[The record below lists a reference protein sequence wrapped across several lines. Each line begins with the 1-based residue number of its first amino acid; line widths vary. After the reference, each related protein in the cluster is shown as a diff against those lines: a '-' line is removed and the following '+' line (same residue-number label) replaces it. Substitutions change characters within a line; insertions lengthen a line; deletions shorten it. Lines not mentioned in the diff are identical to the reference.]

1 MQTQSKNGRGKKSSK
16 KSASGGTSSA
26 AAGVAGADILD
37 VVKGGL
43 SGIHN
48 IADVKERVDM
58 ARGMIETTIQEKP
71 IQTLGAALGIGIGI
85 GILLRR
91 GMVGAIV
98 AAAAS
103 MAVRRFAA
111 MSIGAG
117 ILGDDDDG
125 DDESN

>member
-1 MQTQSKNGRGKKSSK
+1 MQTQSKNGRGKKTSK
-16 KSASGGTSSA
+16 KSAGGASPVT
-26 AAGVAGADILD
+26 AGPDIID

-48 IADVKERVDM
+48 LSDVKERVDM

-71 IQTLGAALGIGIGI
+71 IQTLGAALGVGIGI

-111 MSIGAG
+111 MSIGASGAG
-117 ILGDDDDG
+117 IFGEDDG
-125 DDESN
+125 DDETN

>member
-1 MQTQSKNGRGKKSSK
+1 MQTQSKNGRGKKTSK
-16 KSASGGTSSA
+16 KSASGAASA
-26 AAGVAGADILD
+26 VAAGPDIMD
-37 VVKGGL
+37 VMKGGL

-48 IADVKERVDM
+48 LADVKERVGM
-58 ARGMIETTIQEKP
+58 AREMIETTIQEKP

-103 MAVRRFAA
+103 MAVRRFAS

-117 ILGDDDDG
+117 ILGEDDG
-125 DDESN
+125 EDDTN